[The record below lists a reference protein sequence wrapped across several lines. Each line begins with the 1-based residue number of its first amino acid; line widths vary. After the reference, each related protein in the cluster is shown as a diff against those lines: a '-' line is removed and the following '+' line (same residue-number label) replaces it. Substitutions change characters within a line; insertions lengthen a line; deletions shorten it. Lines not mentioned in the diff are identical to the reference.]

1 MDFIIFSAILGTA
14 LLMITFSYDICC
26 QWSRNVKKR
35 MPQLPAYMHLK
46 KKILRAAKI
55 VLPKL
60 HLHNHGK
67 KCQLNL
73 NLNFLRWSAQSD
85 LEDPE
90 RWWAHLNPLSMS
102 TREMG
107 EGARQDT
114 INDHALAW
122 NWRKITR
129 FGEFYFSYIQ
139 FRSFSLTMFFNA
151 GIKFL
156 AQLNRAVEMHVK
168 HRKAFN
174 DFNNTFPPTAV
185 EKWNQMVIDWDKDTT
200 KPNPYEE
207 PSESK

>member
-1 MDFIIFSAILGTA
+1 MDFIIFLAILGTL

-26 QWSRNVKKR
+26 EWSQNVKKR

-46 KKILRAAKI
+46 KKVLCAAKI

-60 HLHNHGK
+60 HVHNHTK

-129 FGEFYFSYIQ
+129 FGEFLHSI
-139 FRSFSLTMFFNA
+139 
-151 GIKFL
+151 
-156 AQLNRAVEMHVK
+156 
-168 HRKAFN
+168 
-174 DFNNTFPPTAV
+174 
-185 EKWNQMVIDWDKDTT
+185 
-200 KPNPYEE
+200 
-207 PSESK
+207 